1 MHNICFTKQIPRN
14 YETETSYGGVFCDR
28 KPYTVETFCSGN
40 VLGNICGVKVL
51 CICFAR
57 KHLVKKY
64 F

>member
-1 MHNICFTKQIPRN
+1 MRRKQVM
-14 YETETSYGGVFCDR
+14 EECFCDR
-28 KPYTVETFCSGN
+28 KPYKVETFCGGN

-51 CICFAR
+51 CMICFAR